1 MTPAVEP
8 AFAGGGLGF
17 AGVPIAKDSSLLE
30 AGFDLCVSPSAM
42 LGLNYLGEFASG
54 ASPTD
59 QCYGVFERKPAPDLI
74 RGGYRFA

>member
-1 MTPAVEP
+1 VTSAAEP
-8 AFAGGGLGF
+8 AFAGGGLAF

-30 AGFDLCVSPSAM
+30 AGFDLCVSLGAM
-42 LGLNYLGEFASG
+42 PGLSYLGEFASG

-59 QCYGVFERKPAPDLI
+59 QCHGVFERKPAPDLI

>member
-42 LGLNYLGEFASG
+42 LGLNYLGEFAM
-54 ASPTD
+54 
-59 QCYGVFERKPAPDLI
+59 APRRPISVMAFSSESLPLT
-74 RGGYRFA
+74 